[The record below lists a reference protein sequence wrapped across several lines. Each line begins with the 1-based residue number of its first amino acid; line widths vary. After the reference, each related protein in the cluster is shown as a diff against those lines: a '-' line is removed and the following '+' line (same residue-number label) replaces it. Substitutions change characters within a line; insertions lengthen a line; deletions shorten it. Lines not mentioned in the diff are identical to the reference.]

1 MKNLPYAP
9 LAAAAEDRSSTQR
22 LHRWRWPLA
31 ALVLILGMVL
41 SARASDEPPKP
52 RVIAPGELRTKA
64 EAEKAALK
72 AATSK
77 ITTEQLKETIEKSK
91 GQTKNVQLVTGEDG
105 KKIAEAEHAPAAA
118 AGHAPAPAKTRVP
131 MVQRLEVTAQGGE
144 HGAPTVSLPVMA
156 PAQNSRQYIRARA
169 ATLTTHAVGADAT
182 TGDAGDAHQE
192 IHWAYEGEGGPQ
204 AWGKLNPEFNTCA
217 IGKRQ
222 SPINIEEAATL
233 QGPAEPLQINYRP
246 SNGTVVNNGHTI
258 QVDVDRGNLLT
269 VRGSTYELLQFHFH
283 LPSEERV
290 NFKSFAMVVHLV
302 HKNAE
307 GQLAVIGVL
316 IDPGDASSF
325 MQKVFTYLPLESGDK
340 VRMPAGLVDLNEL
353 LPKDMRY
360 YQFMGSLT
368 TPPCSVGVLWMVLKQ
383 PVTAGREQI
392 HLFSQLFSNN
402 ARPTQPTNGRA
413 IRSAQ

>member
-1 MKNLPYAP
+1 MKNSPYLP
-9 LAAAAEDRSSTQR
+9 LTAAAGDRRSTQR
-22 LHRWRWPLA
+22 FHRWRWLLA
-31 ALVLILGMVL
+31 ALVLITGMVL

-72 AATSK
+72 AATPK

-105 KKIAEAEHAPAAA
+105 KKMAEGEHAPAA
-118 AGHAPAPAKTRVP
+118 AKTRVP
-131 MVQRLEVTAQGGE
+131 MVQRMEDTALGGG
-144 HGAPTVSLPVMA
+144 HGAPTASLPVMA

-169 ATLTTHAVGADAT
+169 AALTGHAVGADAMA
-182 TGDAGDAHQE
+182 GDAGDAHQE
-192 IHWAYEGEGGPQ
+192 VHWAYEGEGGPQ
-204 AWGKLNPEFNTCA
+204 AWGKLNPEFNPCA
-217 IGKRQ
+217 VGKRQ

-246 SNGTVVNNGHTI
+246 SNGTVVNNGHAI

-269 VRGSTYELLQFHFH
+269 VRGSTYELQQLHFH

-290 NFKSFAMVVHLV
+290 NFKSFAMVAHLV

-316 IDPGDASSF
+316 IEPGEASSF

-353 LPKDMRY
+353 LPKDLRY

-368 TPPCSVGVLWMVLKQ
+368 TPPCSEGVLWMVLKQ

-392 HLFSQLFSNN
+392 HLFSQLFPNN
-402 ARPTQPTNGRA
+402 ARPTQPTNGRV